1 MHSVAPWPGGGAC
14 VSSLLVTHASPLPL
28 WRPPGVSGP
37 PPSQLTTESDS
48 VLVHPPQVPEGTHLF
63 ATSSNPTVPRPP
75 PRLGSPG
82 PLSSPMQTGRCQG
95 RVTHSARATSAV
107 SSRNCFLRLV
117 HTSFTV
123 CWSRPTCQKQHL
135 HMRTGLG
142 GCLEEEAAV
151 AVAMARLRAGWGRK
165 KHAPESPQGKAPEA
179 GDPGMSSGGMVRNL
193 VDEETSETWF
203 LSPASRVEG
212 ALREKLMPNPGVG
225 GQRGG
230 GRQGH
235 ASLCSLARQLW
246 RPAEPC
252 PTVYATCRACTH
264 RHIVK
269 FVVRNGLF
277 HQVWLLRGP

>member
-1 MHSVAPWPGGGAC
+1 
-14 VSSLLVTHASPLPL
+14 
-28 WRPPGVSGP
+28 
-37 PPSQLTTESDS
+37 
-48 VLVHPPQVPEGTHLF
+48 
-63 ATSSNPTVPRPP
+63 
-75 PRLGSPG
+75 
-82 PLSSPMQTGRCQG
+82 MQTGRCQG

-212 ALREKLMPNPGVG
+212 ALREKLMPNPRVG